1 MTTTTED
8 TMSDFNLNDHVYRL
22 LQAEPF
28 FAALSRRIEK
38 RPNTAIP
45 TAGVRVNEDGFFE
58 MLYNPGFFAEL
69 SDKQRTGV
77 LVHEFYHL
85 VFEHVTGR
93 LPDELAGVMHSPNP
107 TPAQTQKFKLWN
119 IAADL
124 SINYH
129 IGAENLPEMCCIP
142 GGKMFEDMPGNMP
155 AEWYYD
161 KLIQKVKEQQEQE
174 GQPGEG
180 QDGEDGEG
188 QPFDADSAGQFD
200 SHDEWGQG
208 QANEAASEAV
218 EIAKERLK
226 EALKDATQ
234 ESASKG
240 WGSVSASCRK
250 EIMERITS
258 KVDWRKVMRYFV
270 KTSQRASKRSTPKR
284 LNRRYAY
291 VHPGRKVNRT
301 ANIAVSIDQSGSVSD
316 SMLAAFYGELNK
328 LSDIATFTVVP
339 FDTRVAE
346 DKVFEWKKGQN
357 HPHKRYMYGGT
368 CFNAPTEYVNKGK
381 FDGHII
387 LTDMEAPKPKASKC
401 QRMWMTT
408 EQHASR
414 PYFQT
419 NERVIAID
427 E

>member
-1 MTTTTED
+1 
-8 TMSDFNLNDHVYRL
+8 MSDFNLNDHVYRL

-28 FAALSRRIEK
+28 FAALSRRIDK
-38 RPNTAIP
+38 RSSTAIP
-45 TAGVRVNEDGFFE
+45 TAGVRVNEDGYFE
-58 MLYNPGFFAEL
+58 MLYNPEFFAGLADNE
-69 SDKQRTGV
+69 RTGV

-93 LPDELAGVMHSPNP
+93 LPDELAGAMHDPNP
-107 TPAQTQKFKLWN
+107 SKAVQQQFKLWN

-129 IGAENLPEMCCIP
+129 IGASNLPEMACIP
-142 GGKMFEDMPGNMP
+142 GGKMFEDMPGDKT
-155 AEWYYD
+155 AEWYYN
-161 KLIQKVKEQQEQE
+161 KLIQKMKEQE
-174 GQPGEG
+174 
-180 QDGEDGEG
+180 QDGNGSGTGDGDDG
-188 QPFDADSAGQFD
+188 DGSSNGPGDFDPDAAGQFD
-200 SHDEWGQG
+200 SHEEWGQG
-208 QANEAASEAV
+208 QANEAAQEAV
-218 EIAKERLK
+218 DIAKERLK
-226 EALKDATQ
+226 EAMKDAAQ
-234 ESASKG
+234 EASNKG
-240 WGSVSASCRK
+240 WGTVSGSCRK

-328 LSDIATFTVVP
+328 LSSIATFTVIP
-339 FDTRVAE
+339 FDTQVA
-346 DKVFEWKKGQN
+346 DSKVFEWKKGQT
-357 HPHKRYMYGGT
+357 HPQKRYMHGGT

-408 EQHASR
+408 ERHAQR

-419 NERVIAID
+419 TERVIAID

>member
-1 MTTTTED
+1 
-8 TMSDFNLNDHVYRL
+8 MSDFNLNDHVYRL
-22 LQAEPF
+22 LQSEPF

-38 RPNTAIP
+38 KVNKNIP
-45 TAGVRVNEDGFFE
+45 TAGVRVNEDGYFEMVYNPDFFE
-58 MLYNPGFFAEL
+58 PLT
-69 SDKQRTGV
+69 DKQRTGV

-93 LPDELAGVMHSPNP
+93 LPDELAGVMQRQP
-107 TPAQTQKFKLWN
+107 TPAEAQKFKLWN

-129 IGAENLPEMCCIP
+129 IGADNLPEKCCIP
-142 GGKMFEDMPGNMP
+142 GGPMFEDMPGDMT
-155 AEWYYD
+155 AEWYFD
-161 KLIQKVKEQQEQE
+161 KLVQKVEEQEQN
-174 GQPGEG
+174 GNGDDDSDDSASG
-180 QDGEDGEG
+180 DGSGGSGAFNPD
-188 QPFDADSAGQFD
+188 DAGQFD
-200 SHDEWGQG
+200 SHAEWGEG
-208 QANEAASEAV
+208 QANEQAQEALD
-218 EIAKERLK
+218 IAKERLK
-226 EALKDATQ
+226 EAMKDAAQ
-234 ESASKG
+234 EASGKG
-240 WGSVSASCRK
+240 WGSVGASCRR

-291 VHPGRKVNRT
+291 IHPGRKVNRT

-346 DKVFEWKKGQN
+346 DKVFQWKKGQT
-357 HPHKRYMYGGT
+357 HPQKRYMYGGT
-368 CFNAPTEYVNKGK
+368 CFNAPTEYVNKGN
-381 FDGHII
+381 FDGHIV

-408 EQHASR
+408 KGCASR

-419 NERVIAID
+419 SERVIAID